1 MKPSVAALALV
12 LAAPAF
18 SPALAANT
26 VITFETVTSFASI
39 ANFYNGGTDSEGFS
53 GPNLGVS
60 FGLDALGL
68 VNDVLGPYFSNAPS
82 AVGVMTPV
90 GPDATMN
97 VAAGFVDSISFY
109 YSSDAL
115 ANSAVNVWSDLNGT
129 GQLLASFNL
138 VANAQ
143 SSGCSDSPF
152 CRFDQLFSTFAGVA
166 HSVTFNAPV
175 GIDNIAITQVPE
187 PASALLMALG
197 VAGLL
202 MARRRR

>member
-1 MKPSVAALALV
+1 MKPSVAALAV
-12 LAAPAF
+12 ALAAPAL
-18 SPALAANT
+18 SPAWAANT

-39 ANFYNGGTDSEGFS
+39 ANFYNGGTDSQGNS

-60 FGLDALGL
+60 FGPDALGL

-82 AVGVMTPV
+82 PVGVMAPV

-115 ANSAVNVWSDLNGT
+115 ATSAVNVWSDLNGT

-143 SSGCSDSPF
+143 ASGCSDSPY

-166 HSVTFNAPV
+166 HSVTFSAPV
-175 GIDNIAITQVPE
+175 GIDNIAITAVPE
-187 PASALLMALG
+187 PASMLLMALG
-197 VAGLL
+197 VSGLL
-202 MARRRR
+202 LARRR